1 MTSYFSHCFEK
12 VIDTTFLTA
21 LFPVLKNLL
30 IQHFWQHYFL
40 LIFIDSEEG
49 KKKLQFDPEDS
60 GGLDPG
66 DSGGLQ

>member
-1 MTSYFSHCFEK
+1 MTSYFSHYFEK

-21 LFPVLKNLL
+21 LFPVNL
-30 IQHFWQHYFL
+30 
-40 LIFIDSEEG
+40 IDSEEG